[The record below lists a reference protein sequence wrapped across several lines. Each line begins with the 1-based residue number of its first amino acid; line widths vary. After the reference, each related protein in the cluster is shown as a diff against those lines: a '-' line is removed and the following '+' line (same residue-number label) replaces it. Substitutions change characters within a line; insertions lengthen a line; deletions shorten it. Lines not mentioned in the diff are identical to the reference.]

1 MLIGMDVGGTNT
13 DIAMVDDG
21 ITSVKVPNTLGI
33 REVLRGIRRPGRL
46 AVSTSTPLNR
56 VLAGP
61 PMKVKTILIPGPGL
75 FWPGSIRGAV
85 NHRGDIVEGI
95 DREEVDVALAVRGDV
110 LAIAGKFSVRNPCL
124 EQEVAAR
131 ALHQYP
137 GEKISVSHHLGV
149 LNFPGRVATTRL
161 NARIKEAVTLLAGE
175 IGVVYRDFLFFK
187 GDGGLIPPD
196 HAVRNP
202 SVLYRSSAAAVALG
216 AYYLSRVADCM
227 VVDVGGTTTDL
238 VALSGGKPVMET
250 IVSDGERT
258 ITRAVAAESLPYGG
272 DSLIEG
278 GLCPTRVGNA
288 LAFGGYQ
295 PTLTD
300 ALNVTGCEIGDAAS
314 SRRITPLTGFE
325 VLEEYYNRVS
335 QAVATHGAR
344 RLVGTGY
351 LAPFLVP
358 EIARRTG
365 TSVTIPPHW
374 DCANAVGVAISRVS
388 LTLHARFDSGRGFVV
403 FNGEPQ
409 ELRKMGDEEAVL
421 DQCREEV
428 RQRALAAGAD
438 PRDVEEVQVLFFH
451 TYDVIRSAC
460 RSARIADVVVQIAPG
475 ITAAAP

>member
-13 DIAMVDDG
+13 DIAMVDDEV
-21 ITSVKVPNTLGI
+21 ISVKVPNTLGF
-33 REVLRGIRRPGRL
+33 RQVLGRIRRPGRL

-61 PMKVKTILIPGPGL
+61 PMKVQTILIPGPGL
-75 FWPGSIRGAV
+75 SWPGSIRGAI
-85 NHRGDIVEGI
+85 NHRGEVVESI
-95 DREEVDVALAVRGDV
+95 DREEVDAALSVRGDV
-110 LAIAGKFSVRNPCL
+110 LAVAGKFSVRNPSL

-131 ALHQYP
+131 ALHHYP
-137 GEKISVSHHLGV
+137 EEKIAVSHHLGA

-161 NARIKEAVTLLAGE
+161 NAKIRETLTLLAKE
-175 IGVVYRDFLFFK
+175 IGAEYRDFFFFK
-187 GDGGLIPPD
+187 GDAGLIPPD
-196 HAVRNP
+196 QAARNP

-216 AYYLSRVADCM
+216 AFYLSGIAECL

-238 VALSGGKPVMET
+238 VPLSGGRPVMET
-250 IVSDGERT
+250 LVSENEKT
-258 ITRAVAAESLPYGG
+258 VTTAVAAQSIPYGG

-278 GLCPTRVGNA
+278 RLCPMRVGNA
-288 LAFGGYQ
+288 IAFGGDR

-300 ALNVTGCEIGDAAS
+300 ALNVTGCGIGDAAA
-314 SRRITPLTGFE
+314 SRKITPSTAFE
-325 VLEEYYNRVS
+325 VLEEYYSRVS
-335 QAVATHGAR
+335 RAVAMHGAR
-344 RLVGTGY
+344 RLVGSGY

-365 TSVTIPPHW
+365 TFVTIPPHW

-388 LTLHARFDSGRGFVV
+388 LTLHARFDSGRGVVV

-421 DQCREEV
+421 DRCKEEV

-438 PRDVEEVQVLFFH
+438 PRDVEDVEVLSFH
-451 TYDVIRSAC
+451 AYDVIRGAY

-475 ITAAAP
+475 ITAEAP